1 MVNPKEG
8 IMRKKIVAGNW
19 KMNMTPSET
28 RSLIA
33 KLKDGC
39 NTTEVDVLFVVPS
52 IDVTT
57 AKECLNGTNIKL
69 GTQNL
74 YFEDK
79 GAFTGEISA
88 SMILDAG
95 AEYVIIGHSERRTIF
110 KEDDAMINKKLK
122 KAHDAG
128 LKPIL
133 CCGESLTLRENGTH
147 KFFIEDQ
154 IKSAFEGLSERE
166 AKHTIIAYEPIW
178 AIGTGKTA
186 TADQAE
192 DICKFIRENIAK
204 LYSQE
209 IADEIRIQYGG
220 SVNAAN
226 AKELFEKPNI
236 DGGLV
241 GGASLKED
249 FIKIVNYK
257 G

>member
-1 MVNPKEG
+1 
-8 IMRKKIVAGNW
+8 MRKKVIAGNW

-28 RSLIA
+28 KVLIS

-39 NTTEVDVLFVVPS
+39 NQTESDVIFIVPS
-52 IDVTT
+52 IDVIV

-69 GTQNL
+69 GTQNF
-74 YFEDK
+74 YYEDK

-88 SMILDAG
+88 NMILDAG
-95 AEYVIIGHSERRTIF
+95 ATYVIIGHSERRQIF
-110 KEDDAMINKKLK
+110 KEDDEMINKKLK
-122 KAHDAG
+122 KAHSSG

-133 CCGESLTLRENGTH
+133 CCGESLELRENGTY
-147 KFFIEDQ
+147 KTFIENQ
-154 IKSAFEGLSERE
+154 ISAAFDGIDADG
-166 AKHTIIAYEPIW
+166 AKNTIIAYEPIW

-186 TADQAE
+186 TADEAE
-192 DICKFIRENIAK
+192 EVCKLIRDKIAN
-204 LYSQE
+204 LYDKEVSE
-209 IADEIRIQYGG
+209 EIRIQYGG

-226 AKELFEKPNI
+226 AKELFEKPDI